1 MDPQDAQDTR
11 YPKGRFPVRRTVVKS
26 RLISPVRIGN
36 DVVDLRHPSCRGR
49 APGDPF
55 AARILA
61 DPERA
66 WLDEAPDAASW
77 SLRLWA
83 LWAAKET
90 AFKALEKGPAPSRV
104 FRPRSLVCQ
113 LNIESLD
120 VTGLGGGAITRF
132 SGTVARKAPG
142 SELTGDTRE
151 PVPGPVAVEGT
162 SDGSWLHM
170 IGWSGGQA
178 RPVTWRLDAGVEG
191 SGPPAGP
198 MGMEALEAVRSAF
211 SEEEWEGVHSVPSA
225 RARILARDRL
235 AAALA
240 AASRADPGPGS
251 PAHRVSEGK
260 DIEILTSGQR
270 PGRTPPRIRI
280 GGHER
285 PELDV
290 SLSHH
295 GRFVAW
301 AILLP
306 PDLGDPPAI

>member
-1 MDPQDAQDTR
+1 MSAGDTA
-11 YPKGRFPVRRTVVKS
+11 P
-26 RLISPVRIGN
+26 IRIGN
-36 DVVDLRHPSCRGR
+36 DVVDLRHPACRGR
-49 APGDPF
+49 TPGDPF

-66 WLDEAPDAASW
+66 WIDEAPDAASW

-90 AFKALEKGPAPSRV
+90 AFKALEKGPFPSRV
-104 FRPRSLVCQ
+104 FRPRSLVCDM
-113 LNIESLD
+113 LIESLE
-120 VTGLGGGAITRF
+120 VLGLGGGAITRF
-132 SGTVARKAPG
+132 SGRVVRKAAG
-142 SELTGDTRE
+142 GELDGDSGDSG
-151 PVPGPVAVEGT
+151 PIPVAVEGT

-178 RPVTWRLDAGVEG
+178 RPPAWRLDAGVEG

-198 MGMEALEAVRSAF
+198 VGMEALEAVRAAF
-211 SEEEWEGVHSVPSA
+211 SEEEWEGVHSIPSA

-240 AASRADPGPGS
+240 SAPRPEPGPAR
-251 PAHRVSEGK
+251 PTHRGAVGM
-260 DIEILTSGQR
+260 DIEILTSGDR

-280 GGHER
+280 AGHER
-285 PELDV
+285 PDLDL

-301 AILLP
+301 ALLLP
-306 PDLGDPPAI
+306 PVTGDPLDR

>member
-1 MDPQDAQDTR
+1 MSDRDT
-11 YPKGRFPVRRTVVKS
+11 
-26 RLISPVRIGN
+26 SPIRIGN
-36 DVVDLRHPSCRGR
+36 DVVDLRHPACRGR

-61 DPERA
+61 EPERA
-66 WLDEAPDAASW
+66 WLGEAADAASW

-90 AFKALEKGPAPSRV
+90 AFKALEKGSAPSRI
-104 FRPRSLVCQ
+104 FRPSSLVCE
-113 LNIESLD
+113 LRIESLD
-120 VTGLGGGAITRF
+120 VTGLGGGTITRF
-132 SGTVARKAPG
+132 TGRVVRKAPG
-142 SELTGDTRE
+142 GDRHGHTE
-151 PVPGPVAVEGT
+151 HPVSMPVAVEGT

-178 RPVTWRLDAGVEG
+178 RPPAWRLDAGVEG

-198 MGMEALEAVRSAF
+198 LGMDALEAFRAAF
-211 SEEEWEGVHSVPSA
+211 SQEEWEGVHSAPSA

-240 AASRADPGPGS
+240 D
-251 PAHRVSEGK
+251 EM
-260 DIEILTSGQR
+260 DIEILTSGER

-280 GGHER
+280 GGRER
-285 PELDV
+285 PDLDL

-301 AILLP
+301 ALLLP
-306 PDLGDPPAI
+306 GGAGPQNPGR